1 MIDDATWQAFI
12 NHAFAEQQLSQKTME
27 VTIRKLKF
35 LEKHGINLMVPQ
47 HELKKQVMNHFASRL
62 RNGIE
67 GKTLNDYVKALNR
80 WCRFRALDLKFKKYK
95 EPETVIRIPLSSD
108 IKASLDVC
116 SKRNAIDKR
125 DKTII
130 YFISQSGL
138 RREEIS
144 NLNLDDIDWKN
155 CSIRV
160 KGKGGKI
167 RSVVLPRRV
176 LHGHNVPSIKN
187 YIKNWRMNT
196 DPKALFTGNKGRLT
210 PQAIQHIVKKR
221 ARQAGLPWLHTHS
234 LRHYYATNLL
244 RAGVNI
250 RMVQALLGHSD
261 IKTTGRYL
269 HIIEQDWKQITD
281 NPKIEDPSRIRR
293 VQSNPKNRGVTAKS
307 SLKIEIAPP
316 GFLKYNRDNFA
327 IKSLIFGLI
336 TTRGDAFCADS
347 MVKF

>member
-1 MIDDATWQAFI
+1 MIDDWQAFI
-12 NHAFAEQQLSQKTME
+12 NHAFAEQQLSQRTIE

-35 LEKHGINLMVPQ
+35 LEKHGINLTASSS
-47 HELKKQVMNHFASRL
+47 ELKKQAMNHFAARL

-80 WCRFRALDLKFKKYK
+80 WCKFRNLDLKFKKYK
-95 EPETVIRIPLSSD
+95 EPETIIRIPLSSD
-108 IKASLDVC
+108 IKALLDAC
-116 SKRNAIDKR
+116 NKRNIIDRR

-138 RREEIS
+138 RREEVC

-160 KGKGGKI
+160 KGKGGKT

-196 DPKALFTGNKGRLT
+196 DAKALFTGKKGRLN
-210 PQAIQHIVKKR
+210 PASIQRIIKKR

-244 RAGVNI
+244 RAGINI
-250 RMVQALLGHSD
+250 RMVQALLGHAD

-269 HIIEQDWKQITD
+269 HIIEQDWKQVID

-293 VQSNPKNRGVTAKS
+293 MQSTPKNRGVTAKS
-307 SLKIEIAPP
+307 SLEIEIAPP
-316 GFLKYNRDNFA
+316 GFSKINRVEFA
-327 IKSLIFGLI
+327 IKLPISSLIAIG
-336 TTRGDAFCADS
+336 GDNF
-347 MVKF
+347 VQI